1 LNKFDTLP
9 GFREFPPDA
18 CAQRNHLFRVFRT
31 VARAFDFQE
40 YDVPVVE
47 PLDLYLQKS
56 GEEIASQLF
65 HFEDKGGRKV
75 ALRPELTPTLAR
87 MIAARANSLPKPVKW
102 FNIGEHFRYERPQKG
117 RGRSF
122 YQFNADL
129 VGEPGVDADAE
140 LIALL
145 ASIFETFGLRSDDV
159 VIRLS
164 DRVTWVL
171 FLDQLNISEDARPAT
186 LDAID
191 KSERRKPEQTIESLN
206 QANPGR
212 GEELFAKILEIKGL
226 KSLDDIV
233 TKLESY
239 GEQGKQRAEDW
250 KNLTA
255 RLDAHGCDGMIQ
267 VDLSIVRGL
276 AYYTG
281 FVYEAFE
288 ASGEGRALAGGGRY
302 DHLIQKLSGNCDLPA
317 AGFAIGDMTLSDCLG
332 SKNLLP
338 RYVIAPDLFLIFGES
353 ERDMGLR
360 LSSHLRKAGHSTTYS
375 LKPSGFGKQF
385 KDAGKSGARYA
396 IILGEDE
403 VKQSSVKVK
412 DLRSGSEETCKIQS
426 LVEKIEDWDGEGGI
440 SAEV

>member
-1 LNKFDTLP
+1 M
-9 GFREFPPDA
+9 
-18 CAQRNHLFRVFRT
+18 
-31 VARAFDFQE
+31 
-40 YDVPVVE
+40 PVVE

-56 GEEIASQLF
+56 GEEIAGQLF

-129 VGEPGVDADAE
+129 IGEPGVDADAE

-164 DRVTWVL
+164 DRMTWVL

-191 KSERRKPEQTIESLN
+191 KSDRRKPEQTIESLN

-212 GEELFAKILEIKGL
+212 GEEIFSEIQEFKGL
-226 KSLDDIV
+226 KNLDDIV
-233 TKLESY
+233 EKLESF

-255 RLDAHGCDGMIQ
+255 RVWMH
-267 VDLSIVRGL
+267 
-276 AYYTG
+276 
-281 FVYEAFE
+281 
-288 ASGEGRALAGGGRY
+288 
-302 DHLIQKLSGNCDLPA
+302 
-317 AGFAIGDMTLSDCLG
+317 
-332 SKNLLP
+332 
-338 RYVIAPDLFLIFGES
+338 
-353 ERDMGLR
+353 MG
-360 LSSHLRKAGHSTTYS
+360 
-375 LKPSGFGKQF
+375 
-385 KDAGKSGARYA
+385 
-396 IILGEDE
+396 
-403 VKQSSVKVK
+403 VK
-412 DLRSGSEETCKIQS
+412 G
-426 LVEKIEDWDGEGGI
+426 
-440 SAEV
+440 

>member
-1 LNKFDTLP
+1 MFDTLP
-9 GFREFPPDA
+9 GFREFPPDE

-31 VARAFDFQE
+31 VARAYDFLE
-40 YDVPVVE
+40 YDVPILE
-47 PLDLYLQKS
+47 PLDLYLEKS
-56 GEEIASQLF
+56 GEEIANQLF

-87 MIAARANSLPKPVKW
+87 MVAARANSLPKPVKW

-129 VGEPGVDADAE
+129 IGEPGIDADAE

-145 ASIFETFGLRSDDV
+145 CSIFETFGLGNQDV

-164 DRVTWVL
+164 DRMTWVL
-171 FLDQLNISEDARPAT
+171 FLDQLKITDEARPAT

-191 KSERRKPEQTIESLN
+191 KSERRKPEQTIESLES
-206 QANPGR
+206 ANHGR
-212 GEELFAKILEIKGL
+212 GKELFEKIQEIKNL
-226 KSLDDIV
+226 KSLDEIV
-233 TKLESY
+233 KRLQDCGPE
-239 GEQGKQRAEDW
+239 GIDRAEKW
-250 KNLTA
+250 KSLMQ

-288 ASGEGRALAGGGRY
+288 ATGEGRALAGGGRY
-302 DHLIQKLSGNCDLPA
+302 DHLIKKLSGNCDLPA
-317 AGFAIGDMTLSDCLG
+317 AGLAIGDMTLSDCLA

-338 RYVIAPDLFLIFGES
+338 RYITTPDLFLVFGET
-353 ERDMGLR
+353 ERNLAVR
-360 LSSHLRKAGHSTTYS
+360 LSSRLRKSGHSTTYS
-375 LKPSGFGKQF
+375 LKTSGFGKQF

-396 IILGEDE
+396 IILGEEE
-403 VKQSSVKVK
+403 VNNNEVKVK
-412 DLRSGSEETCKIQS
+412 DLKSGSEQRCKITS
-426 LVEKIEDWDGEGGI
+426 LVEKIEHWDGEGGI
-440 SAEV
+440 CAES

>member
-1 LNKFDTLP
+1 MFDTLP

-40 YDVPVVE
+40 YDVPIVE
-47 PLDLYLQKS
+47 PLDLYLEKS
-56 GEEIASQLF
+56 GQEIANQLF

-87 MIAARANSLPKPVKW
+87 MVAARANSLPKPVKW

-129 VGEPGVDADAE
+129 IGEQGIDADAE

-145 ASIFETFGLRSDDV
+145 CSIFETFGLGSKDV

-171 FLDQLNISEDARPAT
+171 LLNQLEIREDARPST

-191 KSERRKPEQTIESLN
+191 KSDRRKPDQTIESLN

-212 GEELFAKILEIKGL
+212 GEEIFAKIQDFKGL
-226 KSLDDIV
+226 KKLDNIV
-233 TKLESY
+233 EKLHSC
-239 GEQGKQRAEDW
+239 GEKGKKRAEDW

-255 RLDAHGCDGMIQ
+255 RLDAHGCEGMIQ

-288 ASGEGRALAGGGRY
+288 ASGQGRALAGGGRY

-317 AGFAIGDMTLSDCLG
+317 AGFAIGDMTLSDCLE
-332 SKNLLP
+332 SKKLLP
-338 RYVIAPDLFLIFGES
+338 RYVISPDLFLIFGEG
-353 ERDMGLR
+353 EREVGLR
-360 LSSHLRKAGHSTTYS
+360 LSSRLRKSGFSTSYS
-375 LKPSGFGKQF
+375 LKPVGFGKQF

-396 IILGEDE
+396 VILGEEE
-403 VKQSSVKVK
+403 VNQANVKVK
-412 DLRSGSEETCKIQS
+412 DLRSGVEATAKITD
-426 LVEKIEDWDGEGGI
+426 LVDQIEQWDGEGGI
-440 SAEV
+440 AEGT